1 MDRGS
6 YEKLSEEIAT
16 AKILMNREIDRN
28 VRNQLKNAEPVSSFY
43 AGRAEGLREAKRI
56 LKMAERCAKPM
67 LTNKEIEARRF
78 YEDWTNTDRTLNFL
92 ANL

>member
-67 LTNKEIEARRF
+67 LTNKEIEAN
-78 YEDWTNTDRTLNFL
+78 EDWTNTDRTLNFL